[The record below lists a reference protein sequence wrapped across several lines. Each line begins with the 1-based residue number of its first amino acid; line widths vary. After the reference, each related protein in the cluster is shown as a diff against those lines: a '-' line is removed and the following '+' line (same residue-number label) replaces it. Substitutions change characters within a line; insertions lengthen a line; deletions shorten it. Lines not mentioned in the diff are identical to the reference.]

1 LRRFRVAGRQIPPRL
16 QPDDVVWHVGGNSKW
31 AGAYQGKAQVLDFFA
46 RQAQAMGGMPSVEV
60 HDVLGNDDHVVTL
73 GTAKAT
79 APDGSSAEWKYTQIF
94 HIRMGRR
101 PRSGEWP
108 RMTRPSTRSWTASPA
123 ERRRRATGPTIG
135 SRWQLAR

>member
-1 LRRFRVAGRQIPPRL
+1 
-16 QPDDVVWHVGGNSKW
+16 
-31 AGAYQGKAQVLDFFA
+31 
-46 RQAQAMGGMPSVEV
+46 
-60 HDVLGNDDHVVTL
+60 
-73 GTAKAT
+73 
-79 APDGSSAEWKYTQIF
+79 
-94 HIRMGRR
+94 MGRR